1 MVVCRGLPNRG
12 VSYDLNNRTVVSVRR
27 AMILQVTPSTQIP
40 KISWDKLP
48 DDFVLPDD
56 PVENIQQPFLAAALT
71 EALGA
76 AGLITPE
83 MLLASNFGLV
93 ATINDKTVVKAPDWL
108 FVPRVD
114 PIAPG
119 IVRRSYTPH
128 REGDPIAIIME
139 FLSETETGEYSSR
152 PIYPYGKLYYYEHI
166 LKVPTYVIFDPA
178 TPVLEVRQLQADR
191 YELQTPNEQGHYWI
205 PELHLWLGLW
215 QGERLGITTHWLR
228 WWDGAGHLLLWEAE
242 KSNQEQQRADQEQQR
257 ANQERQARTAAIP
270 RLLGMGLSI
279 DQVAETLSLTVAEV
293 NQVNED

>member
-1 MVVCRGLPNRG
+1 
-12 VSYDLNNRTVVSVRR
+12 
-27 AMILQVTPSTQIP
+27 MILQVTPSTQIP

-114 PIAPG
+114 PVDPG

-128 REGDPIAIIME
+128 REGDPVAIVME

-152 PIYPYGKLYYYEHI
+152 PIYPYGKLYYYEHV
-166 LKVPTYVIFDPA
+166 LKVPTYVIFDPV
-178 TPVLEVRQLQADR
+178 TPVLEVRQLQEDR
-191 YELQTPNEQGHYWI
+191 YELQTPNGQGHYWL
-205 PELHLWLGLW
+205 PDLQLWLGLW
-215 QGERLGITTHWLR
+215 QGERLGMTTYWLR
-228 WWDGAGHLLLWEAE
+228 WWDDAGNLLLWEAE
-242 KSNQEQQRADQEQQR
+242 KSDQEQQRADQEQQR
-257 ANQERQARTAAIP
+257 ADQEQQRADQERQARTTAIP
-270 RLLGMGLSI
+270 RLLAMGLTVE
-279 DQVAETLSLTVAEV
+279 QVAETLSLSVAEV
-293 NQVNED
+293 NQVNKD